1 MRIDKSHRVWE
12 FATLILAAAAT
23 VAYIL
28 YAVESPAGPR
38 GGSAIGLTFGISGY
52 ALMLYAGL
60 LGARKKVPTWRIG
73 RAQTW
78 MRGHIWLG
86 TLSLLL
92 ILFHGGFAFRGPL
105 TAILMILFFIV
116 IASGWTGALIQHF
129 VPRVMTERVPMETIY
144 EEIPH
149 VRAQLCEE
157 ADKLV
162 ASICGPI
169 GSESAPEETADG
181 GAFAAPGAV
190 ATLVE
195 IEQEDRA
202 RFRDV
207 YLRRVRPYLAN
218 PESPQ
223 AELADANRTAEVFDS
238 LRRLLAAPVH
248 PVLDNL
254 ENICEEEHQ
263 LSRQIRVYRW
273 LHAWLLVHVPLSIAL
288 LVLGGVHAVMALRY

>member
-1 MRIDKSHRVWE
+1 MRIDRTHRSWE
-12 FATLILAAAAT
+12 IATAVLAAAAT
-23 VAYIL
+23 VIYIL
-28 YAVESPAGPR
+28 YAVESPSGPR
-38 GGSAIGLTFGISGY
+38 GGSALGLAFGITGY

-86 TLSLLL
+86 SLSLLL

-105 TAILMILFFIV
+105 TAVLMILFFIV
-116 IASGWTGALIQHF
+116 IASGWVGALIQHF
-129 VPRVMTERVPMETIY
+129 VPSMMTERVPMETIY

-149 VRAQLCEE
+149 VRAQLCQE
-157 ADKLV
+157 ADKLA
-162 ASICGPI
+162 ASVCGPI
-169 GSESAPEETADG
+169 GAESVAEESAG
-181 GAFAAPGAV
+181 GV

-207 YLRRVRPYLAN
+207 YLRKVRPYLAD
-218 PESPQ
+218 PEGPH
-223 AELADANRTAEVFDS
+223 AELSDGNRTAEVFDS
-238 LRRLLAAPVH
+238 LRRLLASPVH
-248 PVLDNL
+248 GVLDDL

-263 LSRQIRVYRW
+263 LSRQIRIYRW
-273 LHAWLLVHVPLSIAL
+273 LHGWLLVHVPLSIAL